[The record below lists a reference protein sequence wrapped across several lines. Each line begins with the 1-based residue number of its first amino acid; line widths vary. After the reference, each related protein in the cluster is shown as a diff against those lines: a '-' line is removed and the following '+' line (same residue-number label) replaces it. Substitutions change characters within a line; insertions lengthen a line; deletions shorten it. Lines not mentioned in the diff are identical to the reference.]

1 MTEFVEF
8 ISGGNLILI
17 LIFTAFICLLLGM
30 GLPTTANYI
39 VVSTLM
45 APVIVTLGAQN
56 GLIVPLIAVHM
67 FVFYFGILADDTPPV
82 GLAAFA
88 ASAIAH
94 SDPIRTGIQGFTY
107 DIRTGILPFL
117 FIFNN
122 ELLMIGIE
130 NVWHLLVAIAS
141 AVMAMLM
148 FAAATQGF
156 FVVRSRWWETLA
168 LLLISFTLFR
178 PGFWWDMVY
187 PPNQILPPSS
197 IYETVETMPSESSLQ
212 MHVEGE
218 NLEGRLISKM
228 VVMPMGDSGSGV
240 ERLERSGLLLR
251 QENKKMLVDT
261 VVFDSAA
268 EKAGIDFDWE
278 ILSLQIPVD
287 QPPKQWMYLPA
298 LMLLGMVV
306 FMQRRRLSFTS

>member
-1 MTEFVEF
+1 MSFCMQGLKNLVDGLIFGARNMIGIGIATATAGIIVGSVTLTGIGLVMTEFVEF

-17 LIFTAFICLLLGM
+17 LIFTALIWLLLGM

-45 APVIVTLGAQN
+45 APLIVSLGAQN

-130 NVWHLLVAIAS
+130 NVWHLLVTIAS

-156 FVVRSRWWETLA
+156 FVVRGRWWETLA

-178 PGFWWDMVY
+178 PGFW
-187 PPNQILPPSS
+187 
-197 IYETVETMPSESSLQ
+197 
-212 MHVEGE
+212 
-218 NLEGRLISKM
+218 
-228 VVMPMGDSGSGV
+228 
-240 ERLERSGLLLR
+240 
-251 QENKKMLVDT
+251 
-261 VVFDSAA
+261 
-268 EKAGIDFDWE
+268 
-278 ILSLQIPVD
+278 
-287 QPPKQWMYLPA
+287 
-298 LMLLGMVV
+298 
-306 FMQRRRLSFTS
+306 

>member
-1 MTEFVEF
+1 
-8 ISGGNLILI
+8 
-17 LIFTAFICLLLGM
+17 
-30 GLPTTANYI
+30 
-39 VVSTLM
+39 
-45 APVIVTLGAQN
+45 
-56 GLIVPLIAVHM
+56 
-67 FVFYFGILADDTPPV
+67 
-82 GLAAFA
+82 
-88 ASAIAH
+88 
-94 SDPIRTGIQGFTY
+94 
-107 DIRTGILPFL
+107 
-117 FIFNN
+117 
-122 ELLMIGIE
+122 
-130 NVWHLLVAIAS
+130 
-141 AVMAMLM
+141 MAMLM

-187 PPNQILPPSS
+187 PPNQILPPSA
-197 IYETVETMPSESSLQ
+197 IYETVETMPSESNLQ

-218 NLEGRLISKM
+218 NLEGKLISKM
-228 VVMPMGDSGSGV
+228 VVMPMGDSGPGV

-306 FMQRRRLSFTS
+306 FMQRRRRAFSS